1 MFKNNVIQTKN
12 SESKDF
18 KQKMTSHLRSAT
30 PPPPQGGSLQLP
42 PQPPSNS
49 SRSKS
54 LMESLLVAKM
64 EQVALGGPQGRPL
77 IRTDSTDSAS
87 SIGSLTSVTSD
98 VCRCDDC
105 LLGIADLYAQET
117 EEPKVKK
124 KVNFS
129 SVSNKKG
136 FNCLTIP
143 KHAYT
148 AVIVNCLF
156 ELVNSKFSSCY
167 SWITICYY

>member
-1 MFKNNVIQTKN
+1 
-12 SESKDF
+12 
-18 KQKMTSHLRSAT
+18 MTSHLRSAT
-30 PPPPQGGSLQLP
+30 PPPPPQGGSLQLP
-42 PQPPSNS
+42 PQPPSSNS

-64 EQVALGGPQGRPL
+64 EQVALGGPQSRPL

-117 EEPKVKK
+117 EEPKVRK
-124 KVNFS
+124 KVNF
-129 SVSNKKG
+129 
-136 FNCLTIP
+136 L
-143 KHAYT
+143 
-148 AVIVNCLF
+148 
-156 ELVNSKFSSCY
+156 
-167 SWITICYY
+167 